1 MDSVNIIE
9 EYTYSE
15 SADIKKIPILLI
27 ELEKY
32 LNLILHDNSWF
43 REKSSRQK
51 SSRQK
56 EEQKEQKEQIQ
67 ETINTL
73 TNYMNI
79 IHDYYNKI
87 SHETI
92 SNNIDINYQ
101 FVDTM
106 TNAIIILYTYIYH
119 YNIFDIDNHPI
130 MDVFKISYI
139 DPLIFFMERIIDN
152 CYAASSKSIRTD
164 ELLFNFKDIIY
175 NNKPECRTYMK
186 TQTSVIND
194 FINKIAIFYKIQP
207 SNNRFV
213 TIPKYTGICWFV
225 SFIIGITYSDKN
237 KQLLINK
244 YDENKTNI
252 KNDEHI
258 SSLSSKEIF
267 TTLIYRIITNIT
279 KDNKT
284 YNNIDI
290 KDLNELNIYLKK
302 TPIQCLIKLIN
313 DYIENYK
320 EKPIPNEYIFIKEYL
335 DDKYKEHKE
344 HKEHYELY
352 EPYEPYEPY
361 KLNEYEKLG
370 KFGIKLHNYFCLN
383 LLYKFLNI
391 NSLYLLKSGDNIY
404 SYDTNNTDPDVI
416 LINANTNKH
425 SGDSLKWH
433 HNQSSRN
440 AGNGPINYED
450 ITSKITYTPLNITYN
465 GNNYELDYILY
476 GSDEHNSWNNTG
488 HAIVALSYNN
498 KEYFYDSRYFIREYM
513 YKDTILRYPCPL
525 LNTAWKEDYKNNE
538 PGYFCIKKCF
548 HTNINPRS
556 NLYLKTKDLSEENI
570 CYKRT
575 DDIICCYVKISTE
588 FTGGSKYYKFTNNKV
603 EFQYN
608 NKKYIRNIYINSKKK
623 YVRLNNE
630 YILLS
635 KIKTYLKR
643 SY

>member
-1 MDSVNIIE
+1 MDSANIIE
-9 EYTYSE
+9 KYTDRE
-15 SADIKKIPILLI
+15 PTDINDINDIPILLI

-56 EEQKEQKEQIQ
+56 EEQKKQIQ

-87 SHETI
+87 SQETI

-119 YNIFDIDNHPI
+119 YNIFDIENHHI
-130 MDVFKISYI
+130 MDVFKTSYK

-152 CYAASSKSIRTD
+152 CYAVSSKSIRTD

-175 NNKPECRTYMK
+175 NNEPKCPTHMK
-186 TQTSVIND
+186 TQISVIND

-244 YDENKTNI
+244 YKENQANI

-258 SSLSSKEIF
+258 SSLSSNEIF

-284 YNNIDI
+284 YNDINI

-335 DDKYKEHKE
+335 DDKNI
-344 HKEHYELY
+344 EHYE
-352 EPYEPYEPY
+352 PYN
-361 KLNEYEKLG
+361 LNEYEKLG

-383 LLYKFLNI
+383 LLYRFLNI
-391 NSLYLLKSGDNIY
+391 KSLYLLKSGDNIY

-416 LINANTNKH
+416 LINANTNIH
-425 SGDSLKWH
+425 SGESLKDY
-433 HNQSSRN
+433 HNLSSIN

-498 KEYFYDSRYFIREYM
+498 KEYFYDSRYFIHEYM
-513 YKDTILRYPCPL
+513 YNGTILRYPCPL
-525 LNTAWKEDYKNNE
+525 LNTAWKEDYKNNKT
-538 PGYFCIKKCF
+538 GYFCIKKCF

-575 DDIICCYVKISTE
+575 DDIICCYVKIPTE

-635 KIKTYLKR
+635 KIKTYLKK